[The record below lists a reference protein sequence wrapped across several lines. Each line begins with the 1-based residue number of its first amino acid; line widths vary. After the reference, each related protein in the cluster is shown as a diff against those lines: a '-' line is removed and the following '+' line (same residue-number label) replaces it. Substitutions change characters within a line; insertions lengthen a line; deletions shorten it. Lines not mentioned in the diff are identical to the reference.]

1 MCQADRI
8 YADRFHL
15 KSRWRPVWPVE
26 VGSHSPVSG
35 RWREAM
41 RSNAFDRSKGMV
53 AVPLH
58 RLKEPVCLAFPGDG
72 VGLPEDSQVAKYTSM
87 VPKLA
92 AGVAHQPDGKLNFRS
107 CQRCRLREGA
117 VLSGADLS
125 SAESVEHRSGADLMS
140 GRRPAAVLQ
149 E

>member
-1 MCQADRI
+1 M
-8 YADRFHL
+8 
-15 KSRWRPVWPVE
+15 E
-26 VGSHSPVSG
+26 VGSHWPISG
-35 RWREAM
+35 RWREAV
-41 RSNAFDRSKGMV
+41 RSNAFGGLRGIE
-53 AVPLH
+53 AALPHWLP
-58 RLKEPVCLAFPGDG
+58 EPVCLAFPDDG